1 MNKTE
6 LEKAIELKKAEIA
19 AKEKELDNFELDND
33 DYEES
38 YKEAI
43 DSDGP
48 VTVAGITF
56 DPSRILQEMDPIAY
70 GCGLNDYVD
79 GIDQEEDPKFQELVG
94 ELETLQDELADLE
107 GELEDLEEEE

>member
-6 LEKAIELKKAEIA
+6 LEKAIEIKKAEIA
-19 AKEKELDNFELDND
+19 AKEEEIDNFGLDND
-33 DYEES
+33 DYEEQ

-43 DSDGP
+43 DSEGP

-79 GIDQEEDPKFQELVG
+79 SLEKDDDPKYKGLEE
-94 ELETLQDELADLE
+94 ELETLTDELNDLE
-107 GELEDLEEEE
+107 SELEDLEGEE